1 MVYYSGGYQFDAREK
16 PIFDSRITKCVF
28 RSSGDLNFVVVV
40 EDCDIGGLGWN
51 TYFFPN
57 FHILNFVWETDEGK
71 TGNIILLIFVL
82 SGCFNCRWVRVEE
95 EVSLGPAEIASFCS
109 CFFSQFGWAAS
120 PSENE
125 VSRYS
130 VFIGNLTDELIRL
143 LSVLLK
149 EIRML
154 RESKILSFWFLALIK
169 GMWRCGECKIFLS
182 ISRGWKLAP

>member
-1 MVYYSGGYQFDAREK
+1 M
-16 PIFDSRITKCVF
+16 
-28 RSSGDLNFVVVV
+28 
-40 EDCDIGGLGWN
+40 
-51 TYFFPN
+51 
-57 FHILNFVWETDEGK
+57 
-71 TGNIILLIFVL
+71 LIFVL

-109 CFFSQFGWAAS
+109 CFFSQFGWADS

-154 RESKILSFWFLALIK
+154 RESKILSF
-169 GMWRCGECKIFLS
+169 
-182 ISRGWKLAP
+182 